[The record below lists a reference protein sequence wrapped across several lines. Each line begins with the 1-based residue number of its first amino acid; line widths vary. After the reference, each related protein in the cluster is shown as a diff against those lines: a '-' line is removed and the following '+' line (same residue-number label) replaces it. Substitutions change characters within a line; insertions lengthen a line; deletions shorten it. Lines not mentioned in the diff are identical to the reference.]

1 MYETKKKWLT
11 RSDGNLEHHFFFF
24 MPHFIRF
31 KGCIKTTFRLNL
43 LCFCM
48 LNILFWYLMFG
59 ITHLKCS

>member
-1 MYETKKKWLT
+1 MANPFRWKFGTPL
-11 RSDGNLEHHFFFF
+11 FFF